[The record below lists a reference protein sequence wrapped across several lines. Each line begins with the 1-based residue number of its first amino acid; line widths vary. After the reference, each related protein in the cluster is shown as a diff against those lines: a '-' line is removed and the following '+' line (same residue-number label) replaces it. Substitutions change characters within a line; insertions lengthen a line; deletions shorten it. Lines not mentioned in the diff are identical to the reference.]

1 MVPFHPPVH
10 PLPVCVDRPA
20 ARNAIRLVADLTE
33 IEPSRERSVAVF
45 KEDPARLKFVPNV
58 IALKNDVRWWVNQ
71 VLSSDDRSTVNTC
84 DELSA
89 LSHGEVYHFLCPECG
104 ACSYLQ

>member
-33 IEPSRERSVAVF
+33 IEPGRERSVAVF
-45 KEDPARLKFVPNV
+45 KEDPARLKFVTNV

-84 DELSA
+84 DELSP
-89 LSHGEVYHFLCPECG
+89 LSRGEVYHFLCPECG
-104 ACSYLQ
+104 ACS